1 MSHRPPT
8 PDGSEL
14 FDVVIY
20 NLHTSE
26 IDAVVGERLRLD
38 TGFHNAEKRLETAL
52 SRINDRYNAVI
63 VPAGKYRKG
72 DKLEARDQ
80 L

>member
-1 MSHRPPT
+1 M
-8 PDGSEL
+8 L
-14 FDVVIY
+14 
-20 NLHTSE
+20 
-26 IDAVVGERLRLD
+26 LD

-52 SRINDRYNAVI
+52 SRINEHYGAVI